1 MNLNRYDRQI
11 RLTGFGTRGQELL
24 GNARILVVGA
34 GGLGVPVCQYL
45 NAMGVG
51 TLGIVDGDIIEE
63 TNLHRQPAYGPSDNG
78 QAKISVLG
86 RKLKEQNPETN
97 IELHQTFLEPSNA
110 MALLENY
117 DLVVDATDR
126 IPTRYLLD
134 DACVIRRIPWI
145 YGALHGFE
153 GQLSVF
159 NYQGGPTYRCL
170 FPQIP
175 KPGEIPDC
183 NQLGT
188 LGVLPGVIGSL
199 QALEAVK
206 VICGLGEILSG
217 KLLLFNALDHQSRQ
231 VRFQKDITQEIRSI
245 RDDSH
250 YTAGLCDTGGG
261 IPMVDYLKLNES
273 GRSHLLVDVREPE
286 EFDAYHLPHAL
297 NFPLMELE
305 KYLTEM
311 DKSAEVYL
319 ICHSGSRSAQAYR
332 KLEGK
337 LQSASLKW
345 IQGGVKDLQA
355 ETS

>member
-1 MNLNRYDRQI
+1 MSLNRYDRQI
-11 RLTGFGTRGQELL
+11 RLSGFGPGAQELL
-24 GNARILVVGA
+24 GRARILVVGA

-63 TNLHRQPAYGPSDNG
+63 TNLHRQPAYGPADIG
-78 QAKISVLG
+78 KAKISVLG
-86 RKLKEQNPETN
+86 RNLREQNPDTN
-97 IELHQTFLEPSNA
+97 IELHQTFLQPANA
-110 MALLENY
+110 MGLLENY

-134 DACVIRRIPWI
+134 DACIIRQIPWI

-159 NYQGGPTYRCL
+159 NYQQGPTYRCL
-170 FPQIP
+170 FPKIP

-188 LGVLPGVIGSL
+188 LGVLPGIIGSF

-206 VICGLGEILSG
+206 VICGIGEILSG

-231 VRFQKDITQEIRSI
+231 MRFQKDLTQEIRKI
-245 RDDSH
+245 HDDSH
-250 YTAGLCDTGGG
+250 YSAGLCDTSGGV
-261 IPMVDYLKLNES
+261 PMAAYLEISES
-273 GRSHLLVDVREPE
+273 GKPHLLVDVREPD
-286 EFDAYHLPHAL
+286 EFSAYHLPHAL
-297 NFPLMELE
+297 NFPLMEVE
-305 KYLTEM
+305 KHIPEM
-311 DKSAEVYL
+311 DQPTEVYL
-319 ICHSGSRSAQAYR
+319 ICHSGSRSMQAYR

-337 LQSASLKW
+337 MQSASLRW
-345 IQGGVKDLQA
+345 IQGGVKDLQ
-355 ETS
+355 TKIS

>member
-1 MNLNRYDRQI
+1 MSVNRYDRQI
-11 RLTGFGTRGQELL
+11 RLAGFGARGQELL
-24 GNARILVVGA
+24 RNARVLVVGA
-34 GGLGVPVCQYL
+34 GGLGVPICQYL
-45 NAMGVG
+45 NAMGIG

-63 TNLHRQPAYGPSDNG
+63 TNLHRQPAYSPSDNG
-78 QAKISVLG
+78 KAKILVLG
-86 RKLKEQNPETN
+86 RKLQEQNPDTN
-97 IELHQTFLEPSNA
+97 IELHQTFLQPANA

-134 DACVIRRIPWI
+134 DACVIRQIPWI

-188 LGVLPGVIGSL
+188 LGILPGIIGSL

-231 VRFQKDITQEIRSI
+231 VRFQKDPAQAIREI

-261 IPMVDYLKLNES
+261 IPIGEYLKFSKS
-273 GRSHLLVDVREPE
+273 GKSHLLVDVREPQ
-286 EFDAYHLPHAL
+286 EFDTYHLPDAV

-305 KYLTEM
+305 RHIPEM
-311 DKSAEVYL
+311 DQPVEIYL

-337 LQSASLKW
+337 LGSASLHW
-345 IQGGVKDLQA
+345 IEGGVKDLQSK
-355 ETS
+355 TS

>member
-24 GNARILVVGA
+24 GKARILVVGA

-51 TLGIVDGDIIEE
+51 TLGIVDGDSIEE

>member
-24 GNARILVVGA
+24 GKARILVVGA

-183 NQLGT
+183 NQLN
-188 LGVLPGVIGSL
+188 
-199 QALEAVK
+199 EAES
-206 VICGLGEILSG
+206 EISEITPYVVQWY
-217 KLLLFNALDHQSRQ
+217 KL
-231 VRFQKDITQEIRSI
+231 
-245 RDDSH
+245 
-250 YTAGLCDTGGG
+250 
-261 IPMVDYLKLNES
+261 
-273 GRSHLLVDVREPE
+273 
-286 EFDAYHLPHAL
+286 
-297 NFPLMELE
+297 
-305 KYLTEM
+305 
-311 DKSAEVYL
+311 
-319 ICHSGSRSAQAYR
+319 
-332 KLEGK
+332 
-337 LQSASLKW
+337 
-345 IQGGVKDLQA
+345 
-355 ETS
+355 

>member
-51 TLGIVDGDIIEE
+51 TLGIVDGDRIEE

>member
-11 RLTGFGTRGQELL
+11 RLKGFGTEGQELL
-24 GNARILVVGA
+24 RKARILVVGA
-34 GGLGVPVCQYL
+34 GGLGVPVSQYL

-63 TNLHRQPAYGPSDNG
+63 TNLHRQPAYSPSDIG

-86 RKLKEQNPETN
+86 AKLQQQNPDVN
-97 IELHQTFLEPSNA
+97 IELHHTFLQPSNA
-110 MALLENY
+110 SALLENY
-117 DLVVDATDR
+117 DLIVDATDR

-134 DACVIRRIPWI
+134 DACVIREIPWI

-159 NYQGGPTYRCL
+159 NYKDGPTYRCL

-188 LGVLPGVIGSL
+188 LGVLPGIIGSL

-206 VICGLGEILSG
+206 VICGIGEILSG
-217 KLLLFNALDHQSRQ
+217 KLLLFNALDQQSRQ
-231 VRFQKDITQEIRSI
+231 MRFKKDFTQEIRKI
-245 RDDSH
+245 RNDSH

-261 IPMVDYLKLNES
+261 IPMADYLKFNES
-273 GRSHLLVDVREPE
+273 GKPHLLVDVREPE
-286 EFDAYHLPHAL
+286 EFDAYHLPNAC

-305 KYLTEM
+305 RHISEM
-311 DKSAEVYL
+311 DRSAAVYL
-319 ICHSGSRSAQAYR
+319 ICHSGGRSMQAYR

-337 LQSASLKW
+337 LLSASLNW
-345 IQGGVKDLQA
+345 IQGGVKDL
-355 ETS
+355 EHGTS

>member
-51 TLGIVDGDIIEE
+51 TLGIVDGDSIEE
-63 TNLHRQPAYGPSDNG
+63 SNLHRQPAYGPSDNG

-86 RKLKEQNPETN
+86 RKLKEQNPGTN

-231 VRFQKDITQEIRSI
+231 VCFQKDISQEIRKI

-250 YTAGLCDTGGG
+250 YSAGLCDTGGG
-261 IPMVDYLKLNES
+261 IPMVDYLKLNEA
-273 GRSHLLVDVREPE
+273 GKSHLLVDVREPE
-286 EFDAYHLPHAL
+286 EFNAYHLPHAV

-305 KYLTEM
+305 KNLTEM

-345 IQGGVKDLQA
+345 IQGGVRDLQA